1 MPGNYLNPCH
11 PEQVRAI
18 PQSGQ
23 ARQNKT
29 VVISRHVR
37 LGRTCGET
45 LRFLAGSVRAF
56 PLLCPR
62 PVNCESYL
70 KNSRHLE
77 TYPAWPDMR
86 RDLAV
91 FFLDLSRHSRHSPRA
106 LNRYSLNETS
116 LCFCR

>member
-37 LGRTCGET
+37 LGRTCGEPCV
-45 LRFLAGSVRAF
+45 FL
-56 PLLCPR
+56 
-62 PVNCESYL
+62 
-70 KNSRHLE
+70 
-77 TYPAWPDMR
+77 
-86 RDLAV
+86 
-91 FFLDLSRHSRHSPRA
+91 LDLSGPLPA
-106 LNRYSLNETS
+106 LPVP
-116 LCFCR
+116 